1 MPNKVFG
8 EKEKLIV
15 CFTTFKNDPFPN
27 MYLIVTERFREK
39 FSPKH
44 LICLTLW

>member
-15 CFTTFKNDPFPN
+15 CFTTFKNDPFPKYVFN
-27 MYLIVTERFREK
+27 CNREV
-39 FSPKH
+39 S
-44 LICLTLW
+44 